1 MFSLQKNY
9 GNLSNQVLQQNSVNV
24 YLHKFKYDTR
34 KSLWPEGKTWNDSA
48 LVKLQR
54 PIEDMV
60 KITNGI
66 IEEDSDA
73 FRAFAFDAHPQAYID
88 AGLFTL
94 SIQDL
99 VKIGTTPSFD
109 HLFSEEGAQQIVTI
123 IYKWLEN

>member
-1 MFSLQKNY
+1 M
-9 GNLSNQVLQQNSVNV
+9 
-24 YLHKFKYDTR
+24 
-34 KSLWPEGKTWNDSA
+34 WPEGKTWNDSA

-99 VKIGTTPSFD
+99 VKIGTTPSLD
-109 HLFSEEGAQQIVTI
+109 HLFSEEGIRQIRTVAKKCRSMKFSCFVPIMKKTVER
-123 IYKWLEN
+123 LLP